1 MKRILQEYIL
11 KNKKNFIII
20 TIFLLIGVIAGI
32 VMVNLLS
39 SNIKLELDQYINSVL
54 SSIKAA
60 NSFNRLEML
69 RYKY

>member
-54 SSIKAA
+54 SSIKSA

>member
-32 VMVNLLS
+32 VIVNLLS